1 MDDATTKLTK
11 PVNSMN
17 YSTASDSP
25 EAIQARI
32 AKTRTEMGRT
42 IDAIQTRLDPDRLKH
57 QAQSAL
63 KEATIGKV
71 EDMAETTT
79 RRVNN
84 WRSNLIDTVRSNPVP
99 AALVGVGLGWLF
111 MEGNK
116 SDDYDNGDYP
126 YYDRPYS
133 RYTYASDP
141 DNKFATQAGRA
152 ARQLKDKTNEA
163 VHNAE
168 NTVSDVAH
176 KAGETVQD
184 LGERAGDMVDRVQN
198 SAEDLAH
205 QAQMGVQHLGDEVQE
220 QAQYLRRR
228 TAYQTRRAKSSFQQ
242 LLQENPLIVGAA
254 ALAIGAMVGLSLPGT
269 EQEDELM
276 GETRDDLVHRAQ
288 DVVKDTTDKVRHV
301 AEEAQRVGVEATKE
315 AVKTT
320 QEAAKQEAQRQ
331 NLADVNKS

>member
-1 MDDATTKLTK
+1 
-11 PVNSMN
+11 
-17 YSTASDSP
+17 
-25 EAIQARI
+25 
-32 AKTRTEMGRT
+32 MGRT

-63 KEATIGKV
+63 REATIGKV

-79 RRVNN
+79 RQVNN
-84 WRSNLIDTVRSNPVP
+84 WRSNLIKTVRDNPVP
-99 AALVGVGLGWLF
+99 AALVGLGLGWLF

-116 SDDYDNGDYP
+116 DDHYTNGDYP

-133 RYTYASDP
+133 RYTYASDSE
-141 DNKFATQAGRA
+141 NNFTRQAGRT

-176 KAGETVQD
+176 KAGEAVQD
-184 LGERAGDMVDRVQN
+184 LGERAGNVVDRVQN
-198 SAEDLAH
+198 SAEELAQ
-205 QAQMGVQHLGDEVQE
+205 QAQMGAQHLGDEVQQ
-220 QAQYLRRR
+220 QARYLRRQ
-228 TAYQTRRAKSSFQQ
+228 TAYQGRRAKSSFQQ
-242 LLQENPLIVGAA
+242 LLQENPLAVGAA
-254 ALAIGAMVGLSLPGT
+254 VLAIGAMVGLSLPGT

-288 DVVKDTTDKVRHV
+288 DVVKETTDKVRHV
-301 AEEAQRVGVEATKE
+301 AEEAQRAGVEATKE

-320 QEAAKQEAQRQ
+320 QEAAKNEVERQ
-331 NLADVNKS
+331 NLTDMAKS